1 MTEHAVILNNGVK
14 MPILGLGVFKTTEKG
29 EMQTAVH
36 AALQN
41 GYRAFDTAQLYKNEA
56 LLAEALRGEEVPRNE
71 LFITSK
77 VDVANMGYEKTLASF
92 YESLEKMQLDYFDL
106 FLVHWPGQQK
116 ERVIETWRALE
127 KIYHEKKVRAIGV
140 SNFLPRHLEWI
151 LENCEI
157 KPTVNQYERNPLNV
171 RMELGKWCMDHEIQ
185 PEAWAPLLRGNL
197 DHPVLL
203 ELAHK
208 YEKTAA
214 QIVLRWDLQ
223 SNYVVIP
230 KSANPGRIAENAGI
244 FDFELGIRDMEA
256 IDALDIGRNTS
267 WDPET
272 YDF

>member
-127 KIYHEKKVRAIGV
+127 KVYHEKKVRAIGV

-208 YEKTAA
+208 YEKTPA